1 MRGAETFARS
11 LSAQATTAQ
20 LLRDGEKHGWPAEVP
35 CVGRKEVVEMTSASI
50 KLLFETLL
58 TWAP

>member
-50 KLLFETLL
+50 VY
-58 TWAP
+58 